1 MESCSS
7 KLDKIK
13 FTIEEIKGDMEKMKI
28 KNEQTLNEMMSSM
41 DINEKIINTINMIEE
56 TNNNS
61 IESDKET
68 KEDLFRKYDTYELSE
83 EKNQKLID
91 ISDNSMGNTVSC
103 NSTVEYDYRGSNAN
117 YQKMTIKYQTEIARL
132 KAKMASMIKDNE
144 EISAKLEREK
154 KRKEELMK
162 QQEEKRKKEET
173 IINEMKN
180 YFGVKEEKE
189 ILPRIESMRVVEQKD
204 KKLREELIQK
214 VKNMYMKLTETNEDK
229 DEIDIQILW
238 RWIKH
243 LMNTVNELQNE
254 KERNTQILNDLM
266 HNDIYHN
273 YFAQIINDFNLKD
286 IDELKFFINELI
298 SINTINKKRVQ
309 KLKKVL
315 LEVPSNQSGV

>member
-28 KNEQTLNEMMSSM
+28 KNEQTLNEMMNSM

-68 KEDLFRKYDTYELSE
+68 KEDLIRKYDTYELSE
-83 EKNQKLID
+83 EKNEPKLID
-91 ISDNSMGNTVSC
+91 ISDNNMSNTISEN
-103 NSTVEYDYRGSNAN
+103 NSTYDYKGSNAN
-117 YQKMTIKYQTEIARL
+117 YQKMTIKYQTEIAKL

-144 EISAKLEREK
+144 EISARLEREK
-154 KRKEELMK
+154 KRKEELIK
-162 QQEEKRKKEET
+162 RQKEKKDKEEK

-180 YFGVKEEKE
+180 YFDVKAPNE
-189 ILPRIESMRVVEQKD
+189 ILLKIESLRVVEQKD
-204 KKLREELIQK
+204 KKLREELIMK
-214 VKNMYMKLTETNEDK
+214 VKNMYVKLTETNEDK
-229 DEIDIQILW
+229 DDIDIQILW

-254 KERNTQILNDLM
+254 KERNVNVLNDLTQ
-266 HNDIYHN
+266 NDIYHN

-315 LEVPSNQSGV
+315 LEVPNSQSV